1 MANPKIL
8 FTTNLGIFKFHEV
21 NRKCGETP
29 ESKNRIKEI
38 ANSMKV
44 DGLLPHAIVITNKG
58 YIVDGQHRVKAAED
72 AGKGIY
78 YIIDESVSNTSKGI
92 FNAAKKYNRT
102 AKVWSK
108 EDYINGLSTMGN
120 EHYITLENFRKEY
133 PMFSL
138 TEALMFLANSGTKY
152 PKKIDFADGK
162 FKVNNLELAR
172 EMANNLLKPKEYFP
186 KGYNQSNFVRTMI
199 TIMDKKKEFD
209 FKRFYHKVQLRPGM
223 IFRCG
228 NKEQYA
234 EMIENL
240 YNYKTGDKVNLRF

>member
-92 FNAAKKYNRT
+92 FNAAKN
-102 AKVWSK
+102 AS
-108 EDYINGLSTMGN
+108 
-120 EHYITLENFRKEY
+120 
-133 PMFSL
+133 
-138 TEALMFLANSGTKY
+138 
-152 PKKIDFADGK
+152 
-162 FKVNNLELAR
+162 
-172 EMANNLLKPKEYFP
+172 
-186 KGYNQSNFVRTMI
+186 
-199 TIMDKKKEFD
+199 
-209 FKRFYHKVQLRPGM
+209 
-223 IFRCG
+223 
-228 NKEQYA
+228 
-234 EMIENL
+234 
-240 YNYKTGDKVNLRF
+240 

>member
-1 MANPKIL
+1 
-8 FTTNLGIFKFHEV
+8 
-21 NRKCGETP
+21 
-29 ESKNRIKEI
+29 
-38 ANSMKV
+38 MKV

-172 EMANNLLKPKEYFP
+172 EMANNLLKLKEYFP

-223 IFRCG
+223 IFRFG
-228 NKEQYA
+228 NKE
-234 EMIENL
+234 
-240 YNYKTGDKVNLRF
+240 

>member
-1 MANPKIL
+1 MI
-8 FTTNLGIFKFHEV
+8 E
-21 NRKCGETP
+21 
-29 ESKNRIKEI
+29 
-38 ANSMKV
+38 
-44 DGLLPHAIVITNKG
+44 DGLLPHAVVITSKG
-58 YIVDGQHRVKAAED
+58 YIVDGQHRIKAAME
-72 AGKGIY
+72 AEKGVY
-78 YIIDESVSNTSKGI
+78 YLIDESIPNTPKGI

-120 EHYITLENFRKEY
+120 ENYSILENFRKEF

-162 FKVNNLELAR
+162 FKVVNLDKAR
-172 EMANNLLKPKEYFP
+172 QMANDLLKLKEFFP

-199 TIMDKKKEFD
+199 TIIDKKKEFD

-223 IFRCG
+223 IYRCG

-240 YNYKTGDKVNLRF
+240 YNYKSSDKVNLRF